1 MLLSPGRNIIVDV
14 NVVCV
19 EFGILRILYMAAY
32 RGVLIWLNIIN
43 VDMRDMII
51 FYNSLYVWF
60 VMHNTY
66 AEPSVVN
73 RGSQKIA
80 VC

>member
-32 RGVLIWLNIIN
+32 RGVLI
-43 VDMRDMII
+43 
-51 FYNSLYVWF
+51 
-60 VMHNTY
+60 
-66 AEPSVVN
+66 
-73 RGSQKIA
+73 
-80 VC
+80 